1 MRRPLGETGA
11 RQRLE
16 RLGRRSFRA
25 KLGRDASEEL
35 GERPGET
42 LDSQA
47 MRDVQKVEE
56 ESRTKGGGRDSGQQ
70 ADEFLRTEGFG
81 EEGHVQLHYVPGSL
95 GGPGWFGWR
104 GVSPV
109 PRTSY
114 RPNSDPNAMN
124 KIDNVQDF
132 CRNCDHEPAILLRP
146 LRKPDIANG
155 NLKTEGLSD
164 APKAL

>member
-1 MRRPLGETGA
+1 MICRIGQG
-11 RQRLE
+11 
-16 RLGRRSFRA
+16 SRA
-25 KLGRDASEEL
+25 KCECKCFAFLFVAPGSVKAEQENAPASWGDRREAASRTIGEERDRSAQNL
-35 GERPGET
+35 AGTLQKNWGERPGET

-95 GGPGWFGWR
+95 AAPGWFGWR

-109 PRTSY
+109 HAHHI
-114 RPNSDPNAMN
+114 DP
-124 KIDNVQDF
+124 
-132 CRNCDHEPAILLRP
+132 L
-146 LRKPDIANG
+146 
-155 NLKTEGLSD
+155 
-164 APKAL
+164 